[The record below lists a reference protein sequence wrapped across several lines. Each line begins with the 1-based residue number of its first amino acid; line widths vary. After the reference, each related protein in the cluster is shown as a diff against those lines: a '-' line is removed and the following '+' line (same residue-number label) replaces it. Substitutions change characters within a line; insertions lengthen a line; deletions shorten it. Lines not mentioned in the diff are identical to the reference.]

1 MSFIELFLVAVGL
14 SMDAFAVSVSAG
26 LALSRQFLK
35 NALIIGLYFGAFQAM
50 MPLLGYFAAAYFA
63 DAIVAYDH
71 WIAFILLSF
80 LGGKMIRE
88 SFRKEEAPDATDMD
102 CGKITQEFIAKPS
115 IMLPLAVA
123 TSIDALAVGTSFA
136 FLRVTILPAV
146 IFIGVTTFLLS
157 ILGVKIGQ
165 IFGIRYKAK
174 AVLAGGVILVL
185 IGLKILLE
193 HLEAGNGV

>member
-1 MSFIELFLVAVGL
+1 MSFLELLLIAIGL

-26 LALSRQFLK
+26 LALSRQFWK
-35 NALIIGLYFGAFQAM
+35 SALIIGLYFGAFQAI
-50 MPLLGYFAAAYFA
+50 MPIAGYYAAAYFT
-63 DAIVAYDH
+63 DAIIEYDH

-80 LGGKMIRE
+80 LGGKMIYE
-88 SFRKEEAPDATDMD
+88 SFAKEKKPADTDAN
-102 CGKITQEFIAKPS
+102 CSQITQEFIARPA

-136 FLRVTILPAV
+136 FLRVQILPAAA
-146 IFIGVTTFLLS
+146 FIGVTTFLLS
-157 ILGVKIGQ
+157 ILGVKIGK
-165 IFGIRYKAK
+165 IFGMRYKAK

-193 HLEAGNGV
+193 HFGVISF